1 MVTYYMKTSGRWGS
15 GFHSG
20 SEVNFDDR
28 DYDISN
34 EFLSEPVNIA
44 KYVASGIPV
53 TIYNNIGNKGDGLL
67 PDSTDTVIFQI
78 DAGANVGFSQETFIF
93 SEKDVLPGAS
103 SVEKKIP
110 LVPNGTI
117 KTAIMVI
124 EDSNGPLPIK
134 GNDANNILNGTDANN
149 LIYAKK
155 GNDKVYGKGGN
166 DTLYGEAGADTLF
179 GGLGADEIYGGS
191 GNDKLNGDDG
201 NDYLHG
207 VDGNDSLNGGKGN
220 DELVGGKGNDTL
232 LGGEGN
238 DTLYGDAGSDTLYG
252 DAGNDVLY
260 GDAGNNI
267 LYGDAGNDTL
277 YGDGGN
283 NTMYGGSGN
292 DYYIVD
298 SVSDTV
304 VEYQKS
310 GVDTVEASISYT
322 LGSYVDHLKLTGYD
336 ETTGQ
341 YTAING
347 YGNEMSNRITGNDA
361 SNYLFGYGGNDTL
374 IGGYSDFSDDYLSGG
389 DGSDRLE
396 GDYGNDTVVGGTGAD
411 TFVFN
416 SRFEGID
423 IIQDFNY
430 IEGDTVEVSASGFGI
445 VLGANQYDNFS
456 FDNSTG
462 ALSYNGTQFASIQ
475 LGSGFV
481 ISLDITIV

>member
-1 MVTYYMKTSGRWGS
+1 MVTYYMRTSSRWGS

-20 SEVNFDDR
+20 SEVNPEDR
-28 DYDISN
+28 DYDIGDES
-34 EFLSEPVNIA
+34 LSEPVNIA
-44 KYVASGIPV
+44 KYVASGIIPV
-53 TIYNNIGNKGDGLL
+53 TIYNNIGSKGNNFL
-67 PDSTDTVIFQI
+67 PADSTDTVIFQI
-78 DAGANVGFSQETFIF
+78 DADANVGFSQETFIF
-93 SEKDVLPGAS
+93 SEKDVPEGAS
-103 SVEKKIP
+103 SVEKEIP
-110 LVPNGTI
+110 LVPNGMI

-166 DTLYGEAGADTLF
+166 DTLYGESGADTLF
-179 GGLGADEIYGGS
+179 GGSGGDELYGGS

-207 VDGNDSLNGGKGN
+207 LDGNDLLNGGRGN

-232 LGGEGN
+232 LGGDGN
-238 DTLYGDAGSDTLYG
+238 DRLYDDT
-252 DAGNDVLY
+252 
-260 GDAGNNI
+260 GNNI
-267 LYGDAGNDTL
+267 FYGDAGNDTL

-304 VEYQKS
+304 IEYQKS
-310 GVDTVEASISYT
+310 GVDTVESSITYV
-322 LGSYVDHLKLTGYD
+322 LGAYVDHLILTGYD
-336 ETTGQ
+336 ETTDQ
-341 YTAING
+341 HAAIDG
-347 YGNEMSNRITGNDA
+347 YGNDMANRIKGNSA

-374 IGGYSDFSDDYLSGG
+374 NGGDSDFSDDYLSGG

-396 GDYGNDTVVGGTGAD
+396 AKYGNDTLVGGTGAD
-411 TFVFN
+411 TFVYN
-416 SRFEGID
+416 YLNEGID

-430 IEGDTVEVSASGFGI
+430 LEGDKIEVSASGFGI
-445 VLGANQYDNFS
+445 IQGSNQYDNFFFNS
-456 FDNSTG
+456 STG
-462 ALSYNGTQFASIQ
+462 ALSYNGTQFASLQ
-475 LGSGFV
+475 LGLNFV
-481 ISLDITIV
+481 PSSDITII